1 MFEIGSSLREA
12 RIRQG
17 YDLNEAEVG
26 TKIRG
31 KYLDALEEER
41 FDVLPAPTY
50 VKGFLRSYA
59 DFLGLDG
66 QLYVD
71 EYNTRYGSGSGS
83 GEEDYVSSR
92 PYRPSRRSSPAHRRF
107 ESRVLGLT
115 LVGIVVAA
123 ALVFAA
129 WKWGGAEPGPVANLD
144 SRQTETSQA
153 KASKPK
159 KKAPVTLVLRAA
171 RGNSQLQVLRGSA
184 AGEILFAGTLER
196 GRMMRFTGR
205 KLWINAASPEN
216 LSARLNGK
224 GVRLSSAKRPVSVV
238 VTKKGVARAPS

>member
-1 MFEIGSSLREA
+1 VFEIGSSLREA
-12 RIRQG
+12 RLRQG
-17 YDLNEAEVG
+17 YDLAEAEMG
-26 TKIRG
+26 TKIRS

-71 EYNTRYGSGSGS
+71 EFNTRFGS
-83 GEEDYVSSR
+83 GEDEYVVSKPYRSSSR
-92 PYRPSRRSSPAHRRF
+92 RPSPAYRRF
-107 ESRVLGLT
+107 ESRMLALT
-115 LVGIVVAA
+115 LVGIVLASS
-123 ALVFAA
+123 LVFAA
-129 WKWGGAEPGPVANLD
+129 WKWGGAEPGKVSGLA
-144 SRQTETSQA
+144 SRQPEGETGA
-153 KASKPK
+153 PAAAKPK
-159 KKAPVTLVLRAA
+159 NRAPVNLLLAAA

-184 AGEILFAGTLER
+184 GGEILFAGTLER

-205 KLWINAASPEN
+205 RLWLNVASPEN

-224 GVRLSSAKRPVSVV
+224 AVRLSSERRPVTVV

>member
-1 MFEIGSSLREA
+1 VFEIGSSLREA

-17 YDLNEAEVG
+17 YDLAEAEVG
-26 TKIRG
+26 TKIRS

-71 EYNTRYGSGSGS
+71 EFNTRYGSG
-83 GEEDYVSSR
+83 EDEYVVSR
-92 PYRPSRRSSPAHRRF
+92 PYRSSARGPSPAHRRL
-107 ESRVLGLT
+107 ESRVLALA
-115 LVGIVVAA
+115 LVGIILASS
-123 ALVFAA
+123 LVFAA
-129 WKWGGAEPGPVANLD
+129 WKWGGAEPGSVSGLA
-144 SRQTETSQA
+144 SRQPEGETGTPGA
-153 KASKPK
+153 KPK
-159 KKAPVTLVLRAA
+159 KNAPVNLLLMAK

-184 AGEILFAGTLER
+184 GGEILFAGTLER

-224 GVRLSSAKRPVSVV
+224 SVRLSSERRPVTVV

>member
-71 EYNTRYGSGSGS
+71 EYNTRYGSS
-83 GEEDYVSSR
+83 EEEYVVSR
-92 PYRPSRRSSPAHRRF
+92 PHRPSRRLSPAHRRF
-107 ESRVLGLT
+107 ESRMLGLT
-115 LVGIVVAA
+115 LVGIVAA
-123 ALVFAA
+123 ALLVFAA

-144 SRQTETSQA
+144 SRRPETSTQRTTR
-153 KASKPK
+153 PK
-159 KKAPVTLVLRAA
+159 KRAPVTLVLRAA
-171 RGNSQLQVLRGSA
+171 RGNSQLQVLRGTA
-184 AGEILFAGTLER
+184 TGEILFAGTLER
-196 GRMMRFTGR
+196 GRMMRFTGK

-224 GVRLSSAKRPVSVV
+224 AVRLSAEPRPVSVV

>member
-12 RIRQG
+12 RLRQG
-17 YDLNEAEVG
+17 YDLAEAEAG
-26 TKIRG
+26 TKIRS

-71 EYNTRYGSGSGS
+71 EFNARYGSG
-83 GEEDYVSSR
+83 EDEYVVSR
-92 PYRPSRRSSPAHRRF
+92 PYRSSRSPSPAHRRM
-107 ESRVLGLT
+107 ESRMLGLA
-115 LVGIVVAA
+115 LLGIIVAA
-123 ALVFAA
+123 VLVFAA
-129 WKWGGAEPGPVANLD
+129 WKWSGAEPGPTA
-144 SRQTETSQA
+144 SPESEQA
-153 KASKPK
+153 ESPAAGPAGKPK
-159 KKAPVTLVLRAA
+159 KHALVNLLLMAK

-184 AGEILFAGTLER
+184 GGEILFQGTLER

-205 KLWINAASPEN
+205 KLWLNVASPEN
-216 LSARLNGK
+216 LTARLNGHA
-224 GVRLSSAKRPVSVV
+224 VRISTERRPVTVV
-238 VTKKGVARAPS
+238 VTKGGVARAPS

>member
-17 YDLNEAEVG
+17 YDLAEAEAA
-26 TKIRG
+26 TKIRS

-71 EYNTRYGSGSGS
+71 EYNTRYGV
-83 GEEDYVSSR
+83 GEDEYVPSR
-92 PYRPSRRSSPAHRRF
+92 TYRPARRPSPAHRRF
-107 ESRVLGLT
+107 ESRLLGLT
-115 LVGIVVAA
+115 LVGILVAA
-123 ALVFAA
+123 VLVFAA
-129 WKWGGAEPGPVANLD
+129 WKWGGAEPGR
-144 SRQTETSQA
+144 SRGSARSRRRRRPPRRPASRRSTRRSTSCSMA
-153 KASKPK
+153 K
-159 KKAPVTLVLRAA
+159 

-184 AGEILFAGTLER
+184 SGEILFQGTLER

-205 KLWINAASPEN
+205 KLWLNAASPEN
-216 LSARLNGK
+216 LSARLNGHA
-224 GVRLSSAKRPVSVV
+224 VRSRASGARSPSS
-238 VTKKGVARAPS
+238 

>member
-1 MFEIGSSLREA
+1 VFEIGSSLREA

-17 YDLNEAEVG
+17 YDLAEAEVG

-71 EYNTRYGSGSGS
+71 EYTTRHGS
-83 GEEDYVSSR
+83 GEEEYAVSR
-92 PYRPSRRSSPAHRRF
+92 PYRSSRRPSPAHRRF
-107 ESRVLGLT
+107 ESRVLGLA
-115 LVGIVVAA
+115 LLGILLAA
-123 ALVFAA
+123 VLVFAA

-144 SRQTETSQA
+144 SRQADNPATTGSA
-153 KASKPK
+153 RPK
-159 KKAPVTLVLRAA
+159 KRAPVNLLLRAA
-171 RGNSQLQVLRGSA
+171 RGNSQVQVLRGSA
-184 AGEILFAGTLER
+184 TGEILFAGTLER
-196 GRMMRFTGR
+196 GRMMRFTAK
-205 KLWINAASPEN
+205 KLWLNVASPEN
-216 LSARLNGK
+216 IAARLNGK
-224 GVRLSSAKRPVSVV
+224 AIRLSTEHRPVSVV

>member
-12 RIRQG
+12 RLRQG
-17 YDLNEAEVG
+17 YDLAEAEVG

-71 EYNTRYGSGSGS
+71 EYNNRYGS
-83 GEEDYVSSR
+83 GEEDYVVSR
-92 PYRPSRRSSPAHRRF
+92 PYRPSRRPSPAHRRF
-107 ESRVLGLT
+107 ESRVLALT

-129 WKWGGAEPGPVANLD
+129 WKWGGAEPGPVANLQ
-144 SRQTETSQA
+144 SRQPEGAGSAPSSTRPQ
-153 KASKPK
+153 KR
-159 KKAPVTLVLRAA
+159 APVNLLLRAS

-184 AGEILFAGTLER
+184 TGEILFAGTLER
-196 GRMMRFTGR
+196 GRMMRFAGR

-224 GVRLSSAKRPVSVV
+224 AVRLSRAARPVTVV

>member
-17 YDLNEAEVG
+17 YDLAEAEVR

-71 EYNTRYGSGSGS
+71 EYTTRYGSG
-83 GEEDYVSSR
+83 EDDYVVSR
-92 PYRPSRRSSPAHRRF
+92 PHRPSRRPSPAHRRF

-115 LVGIVVAA
+115 LVGILVAA
-123 ALVFAA
+123 GLVFAA

-144 SRQTETSQA
+144 SRQQETSSA
-153 KASKPK
+153 TTTARPK
-159 KKAPVTLVLRAA
+159 KRAPVTLLLRAA
-171 RGNSQLQVLRGSA
+171 
-184 AGEILFAGTLER
+184 
-196 GRMMRFTGR
+196 
-205 KLWINAASPEN
+205 
-216 LSARLNGK
+216 
-224 GVRLSSAKRPVSVV
+224 
-238 VTKKGVARAPS
+238 

>member
-1 MFEIGSSLREA
+1 VFEIGSSLREA

-17 YDLNEAEVG
+17 YDLAEAEVG
-26 TKIRG
+26 TKIRV
-31 KYLDALEEER
+31 KYLDALEDER

-71 EYNTRYGSGSGS
+71 EYTTRHGS
-83 GEEDYVSSR
+83 GEDDYVVSR
-92 PYRPSRRSSPAHRRF
+92 PYRSSRRPSPAHRRF
-107 ESRVLGLT
+107 ESRILGLT
-115 LVGIVVAA
+115 LFGIVVAA

-129 WKWGGAEPGPVANLD
+129 WKWGGAEPGAVANLD
-144 SRQTETSQA
+144 SRRPESSGAATPGR
-153 KASKPK
+153 PK
-159 KKAPVTLVLRAA
+159 KHAPVNLLLMAK

-184 AGEILFAGTLER
+184 AGEILFTGTLER

-205 KLWINAASPEN
+205 KLWINVASPEN

-224 GVRLSSAKRPVSVV
+224 AVRLTTEHRPVSVV